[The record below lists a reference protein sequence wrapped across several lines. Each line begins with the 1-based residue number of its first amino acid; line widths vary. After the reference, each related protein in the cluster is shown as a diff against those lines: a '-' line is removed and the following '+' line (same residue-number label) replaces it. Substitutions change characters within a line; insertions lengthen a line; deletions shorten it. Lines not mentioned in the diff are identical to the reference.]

1 MLKSSLCEYS
11 DAYILV
17 KGTTTVIGVG
27 ANAAERATD
36 KKDKQLILKNC
47 ALFTDCTTEI
57 KDTQVDHVRDI
68 DVVIPKDTIADSKF
82 IQM

>member
-17 KGTTTVIGVG
+17 KGTTTVIAVG

-36 KKDKQLILKNC
+36 KKDK
-47 ALFTDCTTEI
+47 
-57 KDTQVDHVRDI
+57 
-68 DVVIPKDTIADSKF
+68 
-82 IQM
+82 